1 MAINFQFVCYV
12 HFLYIYR
19 ILKLIYIGIMK
30 YSIVLAA
37 LLLNALA
44 VHSQIL
50 TSNPPFPTQDD
61 EITVFYNV
69 ASGNAAIS
77 AGTIPVYAH
86 SGIVT
91 QADADNCVNNWQYVQ
106 GNWGTA
112 DPSVVMTPVGGG
124 VHKIVITPQ
133 DFYNY
138 PGTFDPGRL
147 MFVFRNQSGTAVGRN
162 ADGSDIWLQLYEP
175 GFHAG
180 IITPY
185 QSIQNISSGTNVPI
199 HCASSQ
205 NATFTLTVNGNEVAT
220 ATAATSLDYTFNE
233 TASGSYQIEL
243 EVNNGTDVQS
253 DVMVINIDPQPVV
266 ENPQAGLVDGI
277 NVIDDNTVILQLYA
291 PNKDFVY
298 VLGDFNG
305 WQFSQDFMMKRNV
318 AGDTYWLQIDNLDA
332 STLYRFQYSID
343 VEDLRVADVYS
354 TLILDNWNDPW
365 IPETTYPNMPD
376 YPSCQTSQAVS
387 TFKINEAAFNWT
399 DAAFVRPPKTRL
411 VVYELLVR
419 DFTEA
424 RNYQTLVD
432 TLDYLDN
439 LGITCIELM
448 PINEFEGNDS
458 WGYNPS
464 FYFAHDKAY
473 GTAEALKTFV
483 NECHLRGIAVI
494 LDIALN
500 HSFGQ
505 SPMVRMYFNPDAGE
519 YGQPTAENPWFNQ
532 TPKHDFNVGY
542 DFNHESTRT
551 RNFVKRVLAHWME
564 DFHIDGYRFDLS
576 KGFTQ
581 NNTLGNIAAWGAY
594 DQSRINILNDYYNHM
609 QSSEPGSYLVLEHLS
624 ENAEE
629 SSLSA
634 SGMMPWGK
642 MSEAYEQSGMG
653 YSTNAD
659 LSWGSYQQRG
669 WANAHLVTYAESH
682 DEERMMFKNLEFGNS
697 NGGYNITNLNT
708 ALDRMELIHT
718 FLIPIPGP
726 KMIWQ
731 FGELGYDYSINYCMS
746 DGTINADCRTY
757 AKPVRWD
764 YRDMAERYKVYK
776 VVGALNHLKK
786 TEALFS
792 TSDFDIDLGGLG
804 KRLHLN
810 SASLNACIVGNFNVT
825 NINMVPGFQH
835 TGTWYD
841 YFTGNAVN
849 VTDQASSFTFQP
861 GEYHI
866 YFDQL
871 IETPDTTVNVL
882 EVMDLYH
889 LSFMVYP
896 NPAANQITIGFENEQ
911 PGKVTIE
918 MLDLSGKIVAT
929 LEQTQMA
936 QGKQQVISAL
946 SNFEAGA
953 YMIRIT
959 TPTGVLSHPLI
970 ISQ

>member
-1 MAINFQFVCYV
+1 
-12 HFLYIYR
+12 
-19 ILKLIYIGIMK
+19 MK
-30 YSIVLAA
+30 YSIVLAT
-37 LLLNALA
+37 LLLIFTSA
-44 VHSQIL
+44 HSQIL
-50 TSNPPFPTQDD
+50 TSDPPFPTQDD

-91 QADADNCVNNWQYVQ
+91 QADADNCINNWQYVQ

-112 DPSVVMTPVGGG
+112 DPSVVMTPVGSG

-133 DFYNY
+133 DFYSY

-147 MFVFRNQSGTAVGRN
+147 MFVFRNQSGTVVGRN

-185 QSIQNISSGTNVPI
+185 QSIQNISSNTNVPI

-205 NATFTLTVNGNEVAT
+205 DASFTLSVNGNVVAT
-220 ATAATSLDYTFNE
+220 AAANTVLDYTFNE
-233 TASGSYQIEL
+233 SVSGSYQIEL
-243 EVNNGTDVQS
+243 VVDNGTETITDVL
-253 DVMVINIDPQPVV
+253 VINIDPQPTI
-266 ENPQAGLVDGI
+266 ENPPAGLIDGI
-277 NVIDDNTVILQLYA
+277 NVIDNNTVILQLYA

-298 VLGDFNG
+298 VLGDFSN
-305 WQFSQDFMMKRNV
+305 WQFSQDYMMKRNV
-318 AGDTYWLQIDNLDA
+318 AGDIYWLQLDNLDPN
-332 STLYRFQYSID
+332 TLYRFQYSID
-343 VEDLRVADVYS
+343 VQDLRVADVYS
-354 TLILDNWNDPW
+354 TLILDKWNDPY
-365 IPETTYPNMPD
+365 IPQSTYPNMPE
-376 YPSCQTSQAVS
+376 YPSCQTSEAVS
-387 TFKINEAAFNWT
+387 TFKINETTFNWT

-419 DFTEA
+419 DFTAA

-432 TLDYLDN
+432 TLDYLQN

-473 GTAEALKTFV
+473 GTKEALKTFV

-505 SPMVRMYFNPDAGE
+505 SPMVRMYFNPNVGE

-532 TPKHDFNVGY
+532 VPKHDFNVGY
-542 DFNHESTRT
+542 DFNHEATRT
-551 RNFVKRVLAHWME
+551 RNFVKRVLSHWMDE
-564 DFHIDGYRFDLS
+564 FHIDGYRLDLS

-594 DQSRINILNDYYNHM
+594 DQSRINILNDYNNHM
-609 QSSEPGSYLVLEHLS
+609 QSTEPGSYLILEHLS

-634 SGMMPWGK
+634 SGMMPWGNLTGGYQQ
-642 MSEAYEQSGMG
+642 ATMG

-682 DEERMMFKNLEFGNS
+682 DEERLMYKNFEFGNS
-697 NGGYNITNLNT
+697 SGSYNITNLNT
-708 ALDRMELIHT
+708 ALDRMELAHT

-746 DGTINADCRTY
+746 DGTINPDCRTY

-764 YRDMAERYKVYK
+764 YRDVAERYKVYK
-776 VVGALNHLKK
+776 VVSALNHLKK

-792 TSDFDIDLGGLG
+792 TTDYDIDLGGLG
-804 KRLHLN
+804 KRIHLN

-825 NINMVPGFQH
+825 SINMVPGFQH

-841 YFTGNAVN
+841 YFTGNPVSVN
-849 VTDQASSFTFQP
+849 DQASSFSFQP

-871 IETPDTTVNVL
+871 VETPDTTVNVL
-882 EVMDLYH
+882 EVMDLYN
-889 LSFMVYP
+889 LQFMVYP
-896 NPAANQITIGFENEQ
+896 NPAANQITIGFENQ
-911 PGKVTIE
+911 KAGKVTIE
-918 MLDLSGKIVAT
+918 LLDLSGKLVAT

-936 QGKQQVISAL
+936 QGKQQVVTAL
-946 SNFEAGA
+946 SNFESGA
-953 YMIRIT
+953 YLIKINA
-959 TPTGVLSHPLI
+959 PAGVLTHPLI
-970 ISQ
+970 ISE